1 MAFGGSATTL
11 RSLSPCQR
19 PTSAHWAFPPS
30 RYYGPLIPRAAGY
43 GPVRPVVWEGCSREA
58 APYPDCWSLAP
69 LKKCA
74 LEWPAFD

>member
-1 MAFGGSATTL
+1 M
-11 RSLSPCQR
+11 
-19 PTSAHWAFPPS
+19 PTAYF
-30 RYYGPLIPRAAGY
+30 GPLGLSSVAVLRPLIRRAAGY

-74 LEWPAFD
+74 LEWPAFDYRTNRL